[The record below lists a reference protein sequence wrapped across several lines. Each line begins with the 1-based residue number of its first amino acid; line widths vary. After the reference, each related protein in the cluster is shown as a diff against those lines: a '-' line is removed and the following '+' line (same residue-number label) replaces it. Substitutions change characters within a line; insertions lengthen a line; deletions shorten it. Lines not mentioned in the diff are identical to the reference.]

1 MRQVNIYRI
10 DAHEI
15 MWNLQNF
22 GLFSSREMVLKVR
35 TQDLWIPRSDAVP
48 LGHRDFTESELI
60 ARCICDTRLKK
71 KKFNEIPAFHSFPQ

>member
-1 MRQVNIYRI
+1 
-10 DAHEI
+10 
-15 MWNLQNF
+15 
-22 GLFSSREMVLKVR
+22 MVLKVR
-35 TQDLWIPRSDAVP
+35 TQDLWIPHSDAVP